1 MLTAIPDQSL
11 LDFEQRDVR
20 RATDQAHE
28 VGVMGF
34 DAAGA
39 TIASAGFGRNFSRRL
54 EPELNSKRRNGPCNA
69 LILLIWG
76 SDFSKTWCHV
86 CMLFRLVHG

>member
-28 VGVMGF
+28 VGVMSF
-34 DAAGA
+34 NAAGA
-39 TIASAGFGRNFSRRL
+39 TIASARFGRYLSRRL
-54 EPELNSKRRNGPCNA
+54 E
-69 LILLIWG
+69 LLDPANLACDADLEMPRG
-76 SDFSKTWCHV
+76 HV
-86 CMLFRLVHG
+86 ARQATG

>member
-1 MLTAIPDQSL
+1 LILQKTHSHAKLAPDIGTLYSPNITADSETGIGDWSDA
-11 LDFEQRDVR
+11 DFI
-20 RATDQAHE
+20 RAVHK
-28 VGVMGF
+28 GV
-34 DAAGA
+34 AK
-39 TIASAGFGRNFSRRL
+39 
-54 EPELNSKRRNGPCNA
+54 PELNSKRRNGPCNA